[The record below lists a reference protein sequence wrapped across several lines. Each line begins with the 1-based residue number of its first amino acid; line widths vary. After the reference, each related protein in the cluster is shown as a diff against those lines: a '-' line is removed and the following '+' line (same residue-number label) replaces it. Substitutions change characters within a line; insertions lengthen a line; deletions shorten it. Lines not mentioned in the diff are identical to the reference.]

1 MTLMRYLPL
10 ALALAIA
17 PATAFATQ
25 ETGGTGLAFTAGY
38 GAIDGGA
45 SPIAHIDVAMP
56 TPQSHIESDNDDNV
70 WAASLSFFFN
80 DHWAIDGW
88 IAQGAKHSTEIDVDP
103 GNDVPV
109 AHFTTAPIAFTAQ
122 YHFAPLGR
130 FKPFIGAGW
139 HWTRVSDLG
148 TNDAVTEIAGL
159 NLGNDNGMTAVAG
172 FDIAI
177 SDGWFARGEAR
188 WMDWSTEAT
197 IDADVPAKST
207 NMDTTFYGVSIG
219 YRF

>member
-1 MTLMRYLPL
+1 MTPMRYLPL

-38 GAIDGGA
+38 GMIDGGA
-45 SPIAHIDVAMP
+45 SPISHIDVALP
-56 TPQSHIESDNDDNV
+56 TPQSHVESDNDDTV

-88 IAQGAKHSTEIDVDP
+88 MAQGAKHATEIDVEP
-103 GNDVPV
+103 GQDVSL
-109 AHFTTAPIAFTAQ
+109 ASFTTAPIAFTAQ

-130 FKPFIGAGW
+130 IKPFVGAGW
-139 HWTRVSDLG
+139 HWTRVSDVG
-148 TNDAVTEIAGL
+148 TNAAVTEIAGL
-159 NLGNDNGMTAVAG
+159 HLGNDNGMTAVAG
-172 FDIAI
+172 LDVAIA
-177 SDGWFARGEAR
+177 DGWFARGEAR

-197 IDADVPAKST
+197 VDGVQATST
-207 NMDTTFYGVSIG
+207 NMDTTYYGVSIG